1 MSAWGSAALA
11 VALLLAVSG
20 CESSQEKSAKLRR
33 EGKNAI
39 ANQRGLLIQASNR
52 QVKVLQTAVLTDS
65 NGTAAV
71 VVMRNLSLTP
81 LAELPVAI
89 DVRGAGNKTVF
100 QNNSPG
106 LQPALVSVAS
116 VPGRGEVAWVNDQVV
131 PSGQALS
138 VKAEVGAGGA
148 GAPTTLPQI
157 EVSPPR
163 IVNDPISGIEADG
176 PIHNRSSVTQLKLF
190 VFCVARRGGRVVAAG
205 RGAIAKLAAGGR
217 TTYHVFLIGNPQG
230 AQLSVSA
237 PPTVLR

>member
-1 MSAWGSAALA
+1 MSAWGSAVLA
-11 VALLLAVSG
+11 VAMLLTVSA
-20 CESSQEKSAKLRR
+20 CESSQDKSATLKR

-52 QVKVLQTAVLTDS
+52 EVKVLQTAVLTDS

-71 VVMRNLSLTP
+71 VVMRNLSPAP

-89 DVRGAGNKTVF
+89 DVRGPTNKTVF

-106 LQPALVSVAS
+106 LQQSLVSVAS
-116 VPGRGEVAWVNDQVV
+116 LPGRGDVAWVNDQVV

-138 VKAEVGAGGA
+138 VKAQVGAGGT
-148 GAPTTLPQI
+148 GAPPKLPQI
-157 EVSPPR
+157 EVGAPK

-176 PIHNRSSVTQLKLF
+176 SIHNSSSVTQLKLF

-205 RGAIAKLAAGGR
+205 RGAIAKLAAGAR
-217 TTYHVFLIGNPQG
+217 ATYHVFLIGNPRG
-230 AQLSVSA
+230 AQLTVDA